1 MSKIVIDI
9 MIQNGSKFFATL
21 RIEPEPS
28 MVIGHYGNMPV
39 ISVCALSKVIEDR
52 RPTLRGKDYRV
63 IPCTDKYI
71 FNYDYDIV

>member
-21 RIEPEPS
+21 RIEPKPC
-28 MVIGHYGNMPV
+28 MIIGYYGKMPV
-39 ISVCALSKVIEDR
+39 ISVRALAKVIEDR
-52 RPTLRGKDYRV
+52 RPSLTGKDYRV

-71 FNYDYDIV
+71 FNYDY